1 LLLEDKENIWD
12 FVLQQATWFDCVIQK
27 LKKRKDWR
35 MSDIWIYV
43 GVIAGFISI
52 GVALFL
58 FYWVKK
64 QDPGSAKAQEVASWI
79 KAGARS
85 YLKRLYTALGILA
98 VIIGIII
105 SIIFSLHLGEA
116 GGGEFDL
123 TNGLKMAGAFIFGA
137 LCSSIAGYMGMG
149 VAVEANV
156 RTATAAKESL
166 NKAFR
171 LSFYA
176 GSVMGL
182 AMVGLAV
189 IGMSVIFL
197 LTREAEAVL
206 GFSFGASTLAL
217 LAKAGGGIYT
227 KTADIAADLVGKVEV
242 GIPEDDPRN
251 PAVVADNVGDNV
263 GDVAGMG
270 ADIFDSYVASA
281 VAVMLLGSTM
291 ANNPNQQ
298 YTILPLVICTL
309 GIVASL
315 IGIQFVRVKENGR
328 PGAALNRG
336 TIITCI
342 IFGAFMVA
350 LVLLGKMNLSILWST
365 LIGLVVGVIIGFT
378 SDYYTSD
385 QYKPVNETAKVSGS
399 GAAITIITGF
409 SYGLVSIVPSIIG
422 IIIAMVLSFYLS
434 EASGLGGVYGI
445 GISAVG
451 MLAIS
456 GMIVSADAYG
466 PIVDNAR
473 GISEMADMGQEVIDR
488 ADILD
493 SAGNTAKAITK
504 GFSISAA
511 ALTVLALFAA
521 YAEVIEKTGITISIS
536 LRDPLVV
543 AGVLAGA
550 MTPPLFSALTMLSVT
565 HNAFDMIEEIRGQ
578 FRDNPG
584 ILAGTALPDYEKCV
598 GLAAQGALTS
608 LILPAFLAVG
618 FPLIIGFILGPNALG
633 GFLGGS
639 IFTGVIFALLMS
651 NAGGLW
657 DNSKKFIESG
667 QYGGVGS
674 EAHKAGVVG
683 DTVGDPFKDT
693 AGPSL
698 NTLITVMSLV
708 SSLFAPV
715 IAAFHLF

>member
-1 LLLEDKENIWD
+1 MNYI
-12 FVLQQATWFDCVIQK
+12 TWI
-27 LKKRKDWR
+27 
-35 MSDIWIYV
+35 IIGIV
-43 GVIAGFISI
+43 GGVISI
-52 GVALFL
+52 GTAIYLYF
-58 FYWVKK
+58 WVHK
-64 QDPGSAKAQEVASWI
+64 QEPGTPLAQEVASWI
-79 KAGARS
+79 QDGAQA
-85 YLKRLYTALGILA
+85 YLKRLYTALGLLA
-98 VIIGIII
+98 VIIGFVIF
-105 SIIFSLHLGEA
+105 IIFSINLENISTLGLQLHSQKGL
-116 GGGEFDL
+116 L
-123 TNGLKMAGAFIFGA
+123 TAAAFIFGA
-137 LCSSIAGYMGMG
+137 LCSALAGYMGMR
-149 VAVEANV
+149 VAVQANV
-156 RTATAAKESL
+156 RTATAAQKDL
-166 NKAFR
+166 GTAFK

-176 GSVMGL
+176 GSVLGL

-197 LTREAEAVL
+197 ITRDAEYVL

-227 KTADIAADLVGKVEV
+227 KTADIAADLVGKVEI

-281 VAVMLLGSTM
+281 VAVMLLGASLGLSG
-291 ANNPNQQ
+291 AEHFQ
-298 YTILPLVICTL
+298 YTVLPLILCTL
-309 GIVASL
+309 GTFASL
-315 IGIQFVRVKENGR
+315 LGIQFVRVKEGQK
-328 PGAALNRG
+328 PGPALNRG
-336 TIITCI
+336 TVITCI
-342 IFGAFMVA
+342 IYAIMLVVLTVFGKVNIG
-350 LVLLGKMNLSILWST
+350 VLWAAIT
-365 LIGLVVGVIIGFT
+365 GLVAGVIIGFT
-378 SDYYTSD
+378 SDYFTND
-385 QYKPVNETAKVSGS
+385 AYKPVQETSRVSTSGS
-399 GAAITIITGF
+399 AITIITGF
-409 SYGLVSIVPSIIG
+409 SYGLISIVPSVIG
-422 IIIAMVLSFYLS
+422 IALATLISYHLAEINGI
-434 EASGLGGVYGI
+434 SGIYGI

-451 MLAIS
+451 MLSIS

-473 GISEMADMGQEVIDR
+473 GIAEMAGMGEEVIER

-521 YAEVIEKTGITISIS
+521 YSEVVKAAGIPITISLQSPI
-536 LRDPLVV
+536 VV
-543 AGVLAGA
+543 AGVLLGS

-565 HNAFDMIEEIRGQ
+565 KNAFEMIEEIRRQ
-578 FRDNPG
+578 FREQPG
-584 ILAGTALPDYEKCV
+584 ILAGTHKPDYARCV
-598 GLAAQGALTS
+598 SLAAHGALSS
-608 LILPAFLAVG
+608 LALPAFLAVG
-618 FPLIIGFILGPNALG
+618 LPLLVGFILGPDALG

-657 DNSKKFIESG
+657 DNAKKYIETG
-667 QYGGVGS
+667 KFGGPGS
-674 EAHKAGVVG
+674 EAHKAAVVG

-708 SSLFAPV
+708 SSLFAPI
-715 IAAFHLF
+715 IAAFHLIK

>member
-1 LLLEDKENIWD
+1 MDKFW
-12 FVLQQATWFDCVIQK
+12 LY
-27 LKKRKDWR
+27 L
-35 MSDIWIYV
+35 SV
-43 GVIAGFISI
+43 GASILSI
-52 GVALFL
+52 GVALYL
-58 FYWVKK
+58 FFWVKK
-64 QDPGSAKAQEVASWI
+64 QPEGSPKAKEVASWI
-79 KAGARS
+79 RDGSRT
-85 YLKRLYTALGILA
+85 YLKRLYRTLILVVLILGFLIA
-98 VIIGIII
+98 IV
-105 SIIFSLHLGEA
+105 FS
-116 GGGEFDL
+116 FDL
-123 TNGLKMAGAFIFGA
+123 SKISTSQVAVVPINGLMMSVSFILGA
-137 LCSSIAGYMGMG
+137 LCSAVAGYLGMS

-156 RTATAAKESL
+156 RTATAANESI

-189 IGMSVIFL
+189 LGMSVIFL
-197 LTREAEAVL
+197 ITKDAESIL

-270 ADIFDSYVASA
+270 ADIFDSYVAA
-281 VAVMLLGSTM
+281 VVAVMILGASSSRLGLD
-291 ANNPNQQ
+291 
-298 YTILPLVICTL
+298 YVVLPLIICSL
-309 GIVASL
+309 GILASL
-315 IGIQFVRVKENGR
+315 IGIQFVQVGKNGK
-328 PGAALNRG
+328 PGPALNRG
-336 TIITCI
+336 TVITTI
-342 IFGAFMVA
+342 IFGVMVTAF
-350 LVLLGKMNLSILWST
+350 VLITSVNF
-365 LIGLVVGVIIGFT
+365 GVIWATITGLGAGVVIGITSDYFT
-378 SDYYTSD
+378 SDD
-385 QYKPVNETAKVSGS
+385 RKPVFRTAEVSHS
-399 GAAITIITGF
+399 GAAINIITGF
-409 SYGLVSIVPSIIG
+409 SYGLASIVPSVIG
-422 IIIAMVLSFYLS
+422 IALATLLAYYLA
-434 EASGLGGVYGI
+434 EINGLAGIYGI

-451 MLAIS
+451 MLSIS

-473 GISEMADMGQEVIDR
+473 GIAEMSGMDHHVIETTDV
-488 ADILD
+488 LD
-493 SAGNTAKAITK
+493 AAGNTAKAITK

-521 YAEVIEKTGITISIS
+521 YAEVVTASGVQLNMS
-536 LRDPLVV
+536 LREPIVV
-543 AGVLAGA
+543 AGVFLGL

-565 HNAFDMIEEIRGQ
+565 ENAFAMIEEIRRQ
-578 FRDNPG
+578 FRDRPG
-584 ILAGTALPDYEKCV
+584 ILAGTETPDYDACVDMAAKGSLSSLLWPALIAV
-598 GLAAQGALTS
+598 GL
-608 LILPAFLAVG
+608 
-618 FPLIIGFILGPNALG
+618 PLLIGFVLGPNALG

-639 IFTGVIFALLMS
+639 IFSGVIFALFMS

-657 DNSKKFIESG
+657 DNAKKYIEAG
-667 QYGGVGS
+667 NFGGPGS
-674 EAHKAGVVG
+674 DAHKASVVG

-708 SSLFAPV
+708 ASLFAPL